1 MTWVSQASCVTLVN
15 LAQVL
20 YLIDSRGCRY
30 VYLEDD
36 ILAVVNLVSG
46 FWGQNSAHLLL
57 DVYLGSA

>member
-20 YLIDSRGCRY
+20 YLIDSTGCRY

-36 ILAVVNLVSG
+36 ILAVVNLVDSEDKI
-46 FWGQNSAHLLL
+46 QPICC
-57 DVYLGSA
+57 